1 MPHRAHGLSDV
12 GQRREHNED
21 AFLVDANL
29 GLYVV
34 ADGVGGHAKGE
45 VASQE
50 AVEQIQ
56 NWVIRHQ
63 PMIDEYL
70 AGPTDELLAHVR
82 RMVESGIQAACYL
95 IHSMAQ
101 LEPTQRGM
109 STTMSMALVVG
120 NRIVV
125 GQVGDSRVYLIR
137 DGQALQVTEDHTL
150 INYKLKHGLI
160 TPEQAASAPGKNVI
174 TRAVGHF
181 EYVEVDISDFEVQAG
196 DRLVLCSDGLH
207 GYLRPG
213 EIEHYAVSSL
223 DDSCR
228 ALIDLANSRGGR
240 DNITALI
247 VEIE

>member
-1 MPHRAHGLSDV
+1 
-12 GQRREHNED
+12 
-21 AFLVDANL
+21 
-29 GLYVV
+29 
-34 ADGVGGHAKGE
+34 VGGHAKGE

-50 AVEQIQ
+50 AADQIQ

-63 PMIDEYL
+63 SLIHEYL
-70 AGPTDELLAHVR
+70 AGPTDEGLAHVR
-82 RMVESGIQAACYL
+82 RMVESGIQSACYL
-95 IHSMAQ
+95 IHSMGQ
-101 LEPTQRGM
+101 LDPSQRGM

-120 NRIVV
+120 SRIVV

-137 DGQALQVTEDHTL
+137 QGKAHQVTEDHTL

-181 EYVEVDISDFEVQAG
+181 DYVEVDITDFEVMPG

-207 GYLRPG
+207 GYLQPG
-213 EIEHYAVSSL
+213 EIEHYALNSL

-240 DNITALI
+240 DNITTLI
-247 VEIE
+247 VEIQ